1 MGDDSLIAEVE
12 STREAWS
19 GSSLLES
26 AQGVADAIS
35 SENWVDAS
43 LGGLGLAFEVYGASM
58 DPFSALLSNGL
69 GWAMEYFEPMRE
81 ALDFVSGKPDLV
93 TAHSTTWHNMSSE
106 LYSIWEELGAALSK
120 DLTGWTGEAAEK
132 YRALM
137 GHNVEAIGGLS
148 GTAASMGA
156 ATQGAAGL
164 MTITRELI
172 REFIADCVAKC
183 IVYSL
188 EAMGIV
194 TAPAIALGIVG
205 AVIEWCG
212 TIFGW
217 VMAFIASY
225 QNLKLLIEF

>member
-1 MGDDSLIAEVE
+1 MGDNPLIAEEV
-12 STREAWS
+12 STREVWS
-19 GSSLLES
+19 GSGLLES

-35 SENWVDAS
+35 AESWVDVS
-43 LGGLGLAFEVYGASM
+43 LGSIGLGFEMFGASM

-81 ALDFVSGKPDLV
+81 ALDAVSGKPDLV
-93 TAHSTTWHNMSSE
+93 TAHSNTWYNMSNE
-106 LYSIWEELGAALSK
+106 LYSVWEDLGSALSK
-120 DLTGWTGEAAEK
+120 DLQGWTGEASES

-148 GTAASMGA
+148 GTAAAMGA
-156 ATQGAAGL
+156 ATQGACGL
-164 MTITRELI
+164 MMITRELI

-183 IVYSL
+183 IIWAL
-188 EAMGIV
+188 EAMGVV
-194 TAPAIALGIVG
+194 TAPAVAVGIIG

-217 VMAFIASY
+217 VMALIASF
-225 QNLKLLIEF
+225 QNLKLLLGF